1 MAFTREQ
8 YDALK
13 EAIAGGELMVRYA
26 DRHVTYRSLSEMIR
40 TLNLMEQDLE
50 PPASDTP
57 RGRTYTSFSK
67 GY

>member
-13 EAIAGGELMVRYA
+13 EAIAGGELVVRYA
-26 DRHVTYRSLSEMIR
+26 DRHVTYRSLSEMVR
-40 TLNLMEQDLE
+40 LLRLMEADLE
-50 PPASDTP
+50 PQPGDGP

>member
-8 YDALK
+8 YDTLK
-13 EAIAGGELMVRYA
+13 AAIAGGELMVRYA
-26 DRHVTYRSLSEMIR
+26 DRSVTYRDLDDMIR
-40 TLNLMEQDLE
+40 TLRLMEIDLE
-50 PPASDTP
+50 PLPDTGP